1 MVNANEISS
10 KVSEY
15 VSGFIPGE
23 GDTEVSIDLREN
35 TSPDFSILAVR
46 ELEKSLSGNIFTQ
59 FSIFSTEQ
67 NSDDRIVG
75 NLGFGKRNLSE
86 DNLMLTGANLF
97 FDYDDHGNIKRSFS
111 IVSSKIKI

>member
-1 MVNANEISS
+1 MKKILTILVSLISFSMVNANEISS

-35 TSPDFSILAVR
+35 TCPDFSILAVR

-86 DNLMLTGANLF
+86 DNLMLTCLLYTSDAA
-97 FDYDDHGNIKRSFS
+97 DE
-111 IVSSKIKI
+111 